1 MRQMFWSRV
10 VLAALAA
17 ALVLPAAAQQTKPP
31 RVPPAL
37 DPGGVAIALLSTGID
52 YTQADIA
59 ARLARDGEGEPIAWD
74 FADNG
79 NRPYLASPNG
89 TPANWGGDG
98 TALARVILNVRE
110 IPTRLIAV
118 RIDPD
123 RPAALAPAVAFIA
136 RTPAAII
143 VVPMWGTRAD
153 WEPFRQTAQ
162 QFPQLLFIVAAG
174 DGNTDLDKDPVYPAA
189 FGLDNVLVVS
199 AVSFADRDWQF
210 RGNWGASTVDAVA
223 PVALLPGGP
232 PLPPPLTGRAA
243 ALAAL
248 VAAQQI
254 AGDVALSGSK
264 LKEKVISAAPWQ
276 MTETPPRTRTQA
288 VIIPVVAN
296 LDQLAPGFPAGLRP
310 RTR

>member
-199 AVSFADRDWQF
+199 AVSCNYRVRRW
-210 RGNWGASTVDAVA
+210 RGGH
-223 PVALLPGGP
+223 
-232 PLPPPLTGRAA
+232 
-243 ALAAL
+243 
-248 VAAQQI
+248 
-254 AGDVALSGSK
+254 LSGGGG
-264 LKEKVISAAPWQ
+264 SA
-276 MTETPPRTRTQA
+276 RLHRC
-288 VIIPVVAN
+288 
-296 LDQLAPGFPAGLRP
+296 LRRSRLRHHGGLRRLLRWSP
-310 RTR
+310 RNRSPAMSRSRDRS